1 MTEEAKTD
9 PCCETSASITSV
21 GGANRPRADVVA
33 ASADQ
38 QRGCVADQKSLS
50 L

>member
-9 PCCETSASITSV
+9 PCGETSASITSV
-21 GGANRPRADVVA
+21 GGVIRPRADVA
-33 ASADQ
+33 AATADQ
-38 QRGCVADQKSLS
+38 QRGCVADRKSLG